1 MTLRIVSQQS
11 KIPYEASKWLKTACL
26 LEVDEMASL
35 LNTFGDIL
43 ISEVSRV
50 VDHPSGFISK
60 GDFLGCYQKYIE
72 GLKAQPLPE
81 SSFAPYFSSV
91 ITYSQDTLYALE
103 AASGKYLIRVEK
115 PSLQLSHH
123 KFAISDGEIHSNVHG
138 KDCISWGILF
148 AFPQLYL
155 DPETK
160 EIVKVQDPT
169 QFPNVNLYKLLTK
182 WIRENTLPTPF
193 EFEGKKM
200 NASIRLGKKCLS
212 WINQHPQLI
221 SAKLRVSA

>member
-35 LNTFGDIL
+35 LDTFGDVL

-60 GDFLGCYQKYIE
+60 GDFLVCYQKYIE
-72 GLKAQPLPE
+72 GLKSQEPLPE
-81 SSFAPYFSSV
+81 GTFAPYFSSV
-91 ITYSQDTLYALE
+91 ITYSKDALYALE
-103 AASGKYLIRVEK
+103 AAPGKYLIRVEK
-115 PSLQLSHH
+115 PCLQLSHH
-123 KFAISDGEIHSNVHG
+123 KFAISEGEIHSGVHG

-148 AFPQLYL
+148 SFPQLYL
-155 DPETK
+155 DPKTK
-160 EIVKVQDPT
+160 EIIKVQDPV
-169 QFPNVNLYKLLTK
+169 QFPNVNLYKLLTR

-193 EFEGKKM
+193 EYEGKKM
-200 NASIRLGKKCLS
+200 NASIRLGKKCVP
-212 WINQHPQLI
+212 WINQHPQLRI
-221 SAKLRVSA
+221 SKLRVG